1 MNRREPW
8 RPVLDGEVKKWNGK
22 SCINLIAE
30 LSDVQS
36 YEVEFEGKKYQVE
49 VQLLENTDRYVH
61 VSLSVDDDSIPAS
74 FCPLSESFIRQ
85 KLRSMEERKTMHAI
99 RIHSYG
105 GPDVMQWEE
114 LPTPTPG
121 PGLALIRVEAASV
134 NFLDVQK
141 RRGELVGQAF
151 YRRGR
156 ESEPDLPAT
165 LGSQGVG
172 VVEQLRAEV
181 RNVKVGDRVVFV
193 GDSYATHA
201 LAPAAWLTR
210 VPEGIGVQ
218 QAAAGMNQGF
228 LAYAFTHFAY
238 PVRQADWCLIH
249 AAAGGIGL
257 LLCQMAKMR
266 GGRVIGVT
274 SSREKAHFVK
284 DAGADEVIISKE
296 IDVAKEAKRITE
308 GRGVNVVFDG
318 VGKDTF
324 EASLNSLTPGGY
336 LVIYGQSSG
345 YVPPFD
351 LMTLQEKGSLF
362 LTRTNGSPY
371 FKEYPRY
378 VDQLVGWL
386 KQGKLSIRID
396 RTYPLA
402 DAAQAHAAFEKR
414 QVSGR
419 VLLLP

>member
-1 MNRREPW
+1 
-8 RPVLDGEVKKWNGK
+8 
-22 SCINLIAE
+22 
-30 LSDVQS
+30 
-36 YEVEFEGKKYQVE
+36 
-49 VQLLENTDRYVH
+49 
-61 VSLSVDDDSIPAS
+61 
-74 FCPLSESFIRQ
+74 
-85 KLRSMEERKTMHAI
+85 MHAI

-105 GPDVMQWEE
+105 SPEVMQWEE
-114 LPTPTPG
+114 VPTPIPG
-121 PGLALIRVEAASV
+121 PGQALIRVEAASV
-134 NFLDVQK
+134 NFLDIQK

-151 YRRGR
+151 YRRGAGN
-156 ESEPDLPAT
+156 ELDLPAT

-172 VVEQLRAEV
+172 IVEAV
-181 RNVKVGDRVVFV
+181 GPDVNVHAGDRVAFV

-201 LAPAAWLTR
+201 LAPAAWLIR
-210 VPEGIGVQ
+210 VPEGVGLE

-238 PVRQADWCLIH
+238 PVKAGDWCLIH

-257 LLCQMAKMR
+257 LLCQMAKMC

-274 SSREKAHFVK
+274 SNAEKAEFVK
-284 DAGADEVIISKE
+284 GAGADEVIISTQSD
-296 IDVAKEAKRITE
+296 IAKEAKRMAG

-324 EASLNSLTPGGY
+324 EASLDSLAPGGY

-351 LMTLQEKGSLF
+351 LMKLQEKGSLF

-378 VDQLVGWL
+378 LEQFVDWVR
-386 KQGKLSIRID
+386 QGKLSIRID

-402 DAAQAHAAFEKR
+402 NAAQAHAAFEQRKI
-414 QVSGR
+414 SGR

>member
-1 MNRREPW
+1 
-8 RPVLDGEVKKWNGK
+8 
-22 SCINLIAE
+22 
-30 LSDVQS
+30 
-36 YEVEFEGKKYQVE
+36 
-49 VQLLENTDRYVH
+49 
-61 VSLSVDDDSIPAS
+61 
-74 FCPLSESFIRQ
+74 
-85 KLRSMEERKTMHAI
+85 MHAI

-114 LPTPTPG
+114 LPMPIPG
-121 PGLALIRVEAASV
+121 PGQALIRIEAASV

-156 ESEPDLPAT
+156 ENEPDLPAT
-165 LGSQGVG
+165 LGSQGGG
-172 VVEQLRAEV
+172 VVEKLGPEV
-181 RNVKVGDRVVFV
+181 ENIKVGDRVVFV

-201 LAPAAWLTR
+201 LAPAAWLTP
-210 VPEGIGVQ
+210 VPEGIGIE
-218 QAAAGMNQGF
+218 QAAAGLNQGF
-228 LAYAFTHFAY
+228 LAYVFTHFAY
-238 PVRQADWCLIH
+238 PVKQEDWCLIH

-266 GGRVIGVT
+266 GGKVLGVT
-274 SSREKAHFVK
+274 SSREKAQFVR

-296 IDVAKEAKRITE
+296 IDIAKEVKRITE
-308 GRGVNVVFDG
+308 RRGVNVVYDG
-318 VGKDTF
+318 VGKETF
-324 EASLNSLTPGGY
+324 EASLNSLAPGGY

-378 VDQLVGWL
+378 VEQFVGWI

-396 RTYPLA
+396 RKYPLA
-402 DAAQAHAAFEKR
+402 DAAQAHAVFEKR